1 MASQTLR
8 LSHRGRHLWLLAV
21 GIGLLAAAPAAEAVT
36 FSINNVSN
44 SIGAGYGADANENG
58 GTKLD
63 VLFTQ
68 LMSASDFTANA
79 IGEAVSFDLGTLE
92 LREPNAQS
100 GITSNEIDQLA
111 VSWAFTVRDWLTNES
126 IARTVSVLPT
136 VLTGSVSDR
145 AVDYALA
152 WSPLTFSFASGL
164 ELNILLNALDLATN
178 DPLYNSKTQT
188 ATIKLLKLP
197 NSSTLVAPPPGASV
211 PEPGTIALLALG
223 LAGIGAARRKKPAP

>member
-8 LSHRGRHLWLLAV
+8 LSHRGPHLWLLAA
-21 GIGLLAAAPAAEAVT
+21 GIGLLAAAPAAEAAVT

-44 SIGAGYGADANENG
+44 SIGAGYGVDANENG

-111 VSWAFTVRDWLTNES
+111 VSWTFTVRDVPTNES
-126 IARTVSVLPT
+126 ITRTVSALPT
-136 VLTGSVSDR
+136 VLTGSVSDS

-152 WSPLTFSFASGL
+152 WSPLTVSFASGL
-164 ELNILLNALDLATN
+164 ELNILLNALDIATN
-178 DPLYNSKTQT
+178 DPRYNTKTQT
-188 ATIKLLKLP
+188 ATI
-197 NSSTLVAPPPGASV
+197 TLRSLPPPSRQVPPPTGSV
-211 PEPGTIALLALG
+211 PEPSTIALFALG
-223 LAGIGAARRKKPAP
+223 LAGIGAARRKKPVQ